1 MPNFN
6 FTSRQNENDILA
18 GLPRWEKKVITDA
31 SVLTTGASPYTLFNV
46 DGDVVA
52 RVFGTVQTLLVSTS
66 NNGTLAVGVTGN
78 TGSFLAATTV
88 DGTNFPTGSVWAGDT
103 SPTVKSEV
111 FSACALNWAPIAGGA
126 DIIATIA
133 TNSLTA
139 GALTLYCQYIPLST
153 SARVVAA

>member
-1 MPNFN
+1 MNFN
-6 FTSRQNENDILA
+6 YNSAQSVPEILA
-18 GLPRWEKKVITDA
+18 GMPRFVTRVVADA

-52 RVFGTVQTLLVSTS
+52 RVFATVQTLLVSTA
-66 NNGTLAVGVTGN
+66 NNGTLAIGVSGN
-78 TGSFLAATTV
+78 TGSFLAAATV
-88 DGTNFPTGSVWAGDT
+88 DATNFVAGAVWAGDT

-111 FSACALNWAPIAGGA
+111 FTNTALNWAPIAGGA

-139 GALTLYCQYIPLST
+139 GAITFYCQYIPLSIT
-153 SARVVAA
+153 SRVIPT